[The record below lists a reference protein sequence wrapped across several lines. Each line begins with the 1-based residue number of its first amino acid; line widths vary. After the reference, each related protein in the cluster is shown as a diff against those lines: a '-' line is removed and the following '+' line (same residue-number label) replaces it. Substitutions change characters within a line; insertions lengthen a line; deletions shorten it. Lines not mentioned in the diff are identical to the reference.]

1 MFYNISN
8 IRFLFILAIS
18 TILYSC
24 TSPTKYLEKG
34 ELLVA
39 KNTVKIEADLPSDE
53 VSNLEYSLSTVAKQ
67 QPNKKNFLARKY
79 RMKRYFKVQKKLEKK
94 EYSDTSKIQKWL
106 LENYVERPVLYDRNL
121 MEASTETMTYY
132 LNNIG
137 YFYADVSADTI
148 PSKDGKSV
156 EVVYTANLGDLLTIR
171 NVVFETNDD
180 SIQTLL
186 SSLQSRSVL
195 KSPKPISK
203 TVFSAEK
210 NRITEQLQNMGFAYF
225 YPDYIFFEGDTTQTA
240 LQADVNVTIV
250 RPTDSTFHERYR
262 IGNVYIFTQYDPI
275 YFRPELGLDTLTVE
289 GYDGFYLIK
298 EKDYDKY
305 LVKPAPILNA
315 FEFKKGDWYSA
326 DSYNLT
332 RKQLSAIP
340 IYRFVRVR
348 STPNPNRPGE
358 MDFYIYMNPANDIVL
373 STDLELNYITG
384 SSSSTTTINNL
395 GLFGNVSVMHRN
407 ILRGAEV
414 LNIGATGGFELNL
427 KKENQFRLLNTV
439 DVRLQADLTSR
450 VIKSDNILN
459 NAQTRFAV
467 GYNYIYRFLNYKIN
481 SFNFSSGFDWKKQN
495 NRHLFNPAFVNLLL
509 PNIDSTFQLKLDTD
523 PFLARSFDRQLVI
536 GSNYSYAFTRPANE
550 NGESYNIR
558 YSLELAGNTINLID
572 KMINPSERFE
582 FFNAISYSQYG
593 RFEFDANYTKK
604 VAEFN
609 AFATRFNF
617 GVVVPYGNSDE
628 VPYIKQFSAGGSSGV
643 RAWQIREIG
652 PGAFFQPYPLKIIT
666 PYQAGNVKV
675 EFNLEYRFM
684 LLKSWSLQSA
694 FFIDGGN
701 IWLINDP
708 DNLKREFR
716 FDTFWNQLAIGSG
729 YGFRMDLGF
738 FIFRLDLGY
747 KIMTPYKS
755 ELNLYNQRFLPRE
768 WWKSPNY
775 VIAIGYPF

>member
-1 MFYNISN
+1 MFSNISN
-8 IRFLFILAIS
+8 IRLLIILAIS
-18 TILYSC
+18 AVLYSC
-24 TSPTKYLEKG
+24 NATKHLKDG
-34 ELLVA
+34 ELLVV
-39 KNTVKIEADLPSDE
+39 KNTIKIKSNLPSDE
-53 VSNLEYSLSTVAKQ
+53 AVNLEYRLSEIAKQ
-67 QPNKKNFLARKY
+67 KPNKKNFLGQKAR
-79 RMKRYFKVQKKLEKK
+79 MNRYLKIQKKLAKK

-106 LENYVERPVLYDRNL
+106 LGNYIEQPILYDRSL

-137 YFYADVSADTI
+137 YFYADATADTI
-148 PSKDGKSV
+148 PHKHKPTI
-156 EVVYTANLGDLLTIR
+156 EVVYTANLGELLTIR
-171 NVVFETNDD
+171 NIKFETDDD
-180 SIQTLL
+180 SIQYLIP
-186 SSLQSRSVL
+186 SLRAKSIL

-210 NRITEQLQNMGFAYF
+210 SRITEQLQNMGFAYF
-225 YPDYIFFEGDTTQTA
+225 YPDYIFFEGDTTEAT
-240 LQADVNVTIV
+240 LQADVSVTIV
-250 RPTDSTFHERYR
+250 RPTDSTYHERYR
-262 IGNVYIFTQYDPI
+262 IGNTYIFTQYDPV
-275 YFRPELGLDTLTVE
+275 YFRPDLGLDTLMVE

-298 EKDYDKY
+298 EKGYDRY
-305 LVKPAPILNA
+305 LVKPSPILNA

-326 DSYNLT
+326 DSYNQT

-384 SSSSTTTINNL
+384 SSSNTTTINNL
-395 GLFGNVSVMHRN
+395 GIFGNVSVMHRN
-407 ILRGAEV
+407 ILKGAEV
-414 LNIGATGGFELNL
+414 LNIGTTGGVELNL
-427 KKENQFRLLNTV
+427 NQNNTLKLFNTI
-439 DVRLQADLTSR
+439 DIRLQADLTSP

-459 NAQTRFAV
+459 NAKTRFAI
-467 GYNYIYRFLNYKIN
+467 GYNYISRYLNYQIN
-481 SFNFSSGFDWKKQN
+481 SFNFSSGFDWHKQN
-495 NRHLFNPAFVNLLL
+495 TRHLLNPAFINLLL
-509 PNIDSTFQLKLDTD
+509 PNIDPAFQLTLDTD

-536 GSNYSYAFTRPANE
+536 GSNYSYTFTRPANE
-550 NGESYNIR
+550 AGSSYNIR
-558 YSLELAGNTINLID
+558 YSLEFAGNTINLID
-572 KMINPSERFE
+572 RVFNPNKSFE

-593 RFEFDANYTKK
+593 RVEFDGNYTKK
-604 VAEFN
+604 FGEFT

-617 GVVVPYGNSDE
+617 GLVAPYGNSDE
-628 VPYIKQFSAGGSSGV
+628 VPYLKQFSAGGSSGV
-643 RAWQIREIG
+643 RAWQIRQIG
-652 PGAFFQPYPLKIIT
+652 PGAFFQPYPLKVIT
-666 PYQAGNVKV
+666 PYQAGNIKV

-694 FFIDGGN
+694 FFLDGGN
-701 IWLINDP
+701 VWLINDP

-716 FDTFWNQLAIGSG
+716 FDTFWNQLAVGSG

-755 ELNLYNQRFLPRE
+755 ELNLYNERFLPRE

>member
-8 IRFLFILAIS
+8 IRFIIILVVL
-18 TILYSC
+18 TTFYNC
-24 TSPTKYLEKG
+24 TSYTKHLEDG
-34 ELLVA
+34 ELLIV
-39 KNTVKIEADLPSDE
+39 KNTIKTESDLPSDE
-53 VSNLEYSLSTVAKQ
+53 TDDLEYRLSGISKQ
-67 QPNKKNFLARKY
+67 KPNKKNFLGRKS
-79 RMKRYFKVQKKLEKK
+79 RLKRYFKVQKKLEKK
-94 EYSDTSKIQKWL
+94 EFSDTSKIQKWL
-106 LENYVERPVLYDRNL
+106 LGNYVERPVLYDRNL

-137 YFYADVSADTI
+137 YFYADVTADTI
-148 PSKDGKSV
+148 PHKRKPTV
-156 EVVYTANLGDLLTIR
+156 EVVYTAKLGELLTIR
-171 NVVFETNDD
+171 NVQFETTDD
-180 SIQTLL
+180 SIQYLIPTLQAK
-186 SSLQSRSVL
+186 SIL

-210 NRITEQLQNMGFAYF
+210 NRITEVLQNMGFAYF
-225 YPDYIFFEGDTTQTA
+225 YPDYIFFEGDTTEAT

-250 RPTDSTFHERYR
+250 RPTDSTYHERYR
-262 IGNVYIFTQYDPI
+262 IGNIYIFTQYDPL
-275 YFRPELGLDTLTVE
+275 YFRPDLGLDTLTVA

-332 RKQLSAIP
+332 RKQLSSIP

-348 STPNPNRPGE
+348 STPNPDIPGE
-358 MDFYIYMNPANDIVL
+358 MDFYVYMNPANDIVF
-373 STDLELNYITG
+373 STNLELNYITG
-384 SSSSTTTINNL
+384 SSSNINNL
-395 GLFGNVSVMHRN
+395 GIFGNVSVMHRN
-407 ILRGAEV
+407 ILKGAEV
-414 LNIGATGGFELNL
+414 LNIGTTGGVELNL
-427 KKENQFRLLNTV
+427 NQNNTLKLFNTI
-439 DVRLQADLTSR
+439 DIRLQADLTSP

-459 NAQTRFAV
+459 NAQTRFAI
-467 GYNYIYRFLNYKIN
+467 GYNYISRYLNYQIN
-481 SFNFSSGFDWKKQN
+481 SFNFSSGFDWHKQN
-495 NRHLFNPAFVNLLL
+495 TRHLLNPAFINLLM
-509 PNIDSTFQLKLDTD
+509 PNIDPAFQLKLDTD

-536 GSNYSYAFTRPANE
+536 GSNYSYAFTRPTNE

-558 YSLELAGNTINLID
+558 YSLEFAGNTINLVD
-572 KMINPSERFE
+572 KIIKPDENFE

-593 RFEFDANYTKK
+593 RVEFDGNYTKK
-604 VAEFN
+604 FGEFK

-643 RAWQIREIG
+643 RAWQIRQIG
-652 PGAFFQPYPLKIIT
+652 PGAFFQPYPLKVIT
-666 PYQAGNVKV
+666 PYQAGNIKI

-694 FFIDGGN
+694 FFLDGGN
-701 IWLINDP
+701 VWLINDP
-708 DNLKREFR
+708 DGLNREFR

-747 KIMTPYKS
+747 KLMTPYKS
-755 ELNLYNQRFLPRE
+755 ELNLYNERFLPRE